1 MITAITFILV
11 FGFIIFIHELG
22 HFLAA
27 KYAKVGVKVFAFGF
41 PPKIWSKKVGETEYK
56 INLIPFGGY
65 VKLEGEDEETE
76 EIETIIVEKK
86 RNSATRGKT
95 NKLFDQNAATLLLI
109 FSAGVVMNL
118 VSAFLILVL
127 LFIVGF
133 KPIELGEFNRNIFP
147 SVDRAGD
154 IKSTVRVVVAEV
166 EKNTPAEKEG
176 IRKGDIIVS
185 VDGKKVYFSDELV
198 SIVRSRITKNGAN
211 VNLTIDRD
219 GQTLTKSLTTYKS
232 KIKTSDNQEKEV
244 NRIGIVPETDGT
256 LKGGLFASMKAAF
269 ITEVGIAKYTVIGIY
284 DFFSKIFTQFKLSE
298 NMVGP
303 IGLVV
308 VTNYFSHLGL
318 EAILQFA
325 VILSVSVALFNI
337 LPIPA
342 LDGGFIAFTLIEIVT
357 RRKIPLR
364 LKNTINLVGFALL
377 MSLMIIVTFRD
388 FFTFDVWQYILKL
401 VNK

>member
-41 PPKIWSKKVGETEYK
+41 PPKIWSKKVGDTEYK

-65 VKLEGEDEETE
+65 VKLEGDDEDTE
-76 EIETIIVEKK
+76 EIETIIVEKDSK
-86 RNSATRGKT
+86 RLSKDKT
-95 NKLFDQNAATLLLI
+95 NKLFDQNAGTLLLI

-118 VSAFLILVL
+118 ISAFLILVF
-127 LFIVGF
+127 LFLVGF

-154 IKSTVRVVVAEV
+154 ITSTVRVVVAEV

-176 IRKGDIIVS
+176 IRKGDTIVR

-198 SIVRSRITKNGAN
+198 SIIRARITKTGAN

-219 GQTLTKSLTTYKS
+219 GKTLTKSLSTYKS
-232 KIKTSDNQEKEV
+232 KIKTSENQEQEV

-256 LKGGLFASMKAAF
+256 LQGGLFASIKAAF

-342 LDGGFIAFTLIEIVT
+342 LDGGFIAFTLIEMVT

-377 MSLMIIVTFRD
+377 MGLMIIVTFRD
-388 FFTFDVWQYILKL
+388 FFTFDVWQYILK
-401 VNK
+401 VVDK